1 MFIYAQNTFKQKMVK
16 IGSVGGEI
24 WWTGTEKQGPR
35 RGQLGHV
42 APTCKLQAQGYLWVS
57 SLNLANWGHHA
68 KSTF

>member
-1 MFIYAQNTFKQKMVK
+1 MVK

-42 APTCKLQAQGYLWVS
+42 APTCKLQAQVGAEFVPCKL
-57 SLNLANWGHHA
+57 GPP
-68 KSTF
+68 

>member
-24 WWTGTEKQGPR
+24 CWTGTEKQGPR

-42 APTCKLQAQGYLWVS
+42 APTCKLQAQVGAEFVPCKL
-57 SLNLANWGHHA
+57 GPP
-68 KSTF
+68 